1 MSTDTGSFILWIA
14 IHFFG
19 FLWEENQCLCSVTCG
34 CCSCIPLALV
44 FIILHTE
51 EKRESEGQEETQ
63 RYTPEIFSQ
72 FGEISSPSLWL
83 GGPLTW
89 RVSSSGFEQSVW
101 ADSFHR
107 AERHKGGRVLARLL
121 PSHLNLFNGVLV
133 WFPGS
138 LSLFLFRVDS
148 DYSHQMNHPQVSLDH
163 VTHVPPNL
171 WWLLRAHQRMF
182 MPLVCPSLSAVLWA
196 SGGCLLQITF
206 PRLPCCLAFCWVWPL
221 AGAGRLLE
229 GDSRGRRSAWLY
241 IPFLCLPMDFH
252 FSSD

>member
-1 MSTDTGSFILWIA
+1 MDGFGQGGQPENNYIQNLGEVVSTDTGSFILWIA

-107 AERHKGGRVLARLL
+107 AERHGGGAC
-121 PSHLNLFNGVLV
+121 PCEA
-133 WFPGS
+133 PP
-138 LSLFLFRVDS
+138 LSLEPI
-148 DYSHQMNHPQVSLDH
+148 Q
-163 VTHVPPNL
+163 
-171 WWLLRAHQRMF
+171 W
-182 MPLVCPSLSAVLWA
+182 CPSLVPWLP
-196 SGGCLLQITF
+196 F
-206 PRLPCCLAFCWVWPL
+206 PLSIQSWF
-221 AGAGRLLE
+221 
-229 GDSRGRRSAWLY
+229 WL
-241 IPFLCLPMDFH
+241 
-252 FSSD
+252 